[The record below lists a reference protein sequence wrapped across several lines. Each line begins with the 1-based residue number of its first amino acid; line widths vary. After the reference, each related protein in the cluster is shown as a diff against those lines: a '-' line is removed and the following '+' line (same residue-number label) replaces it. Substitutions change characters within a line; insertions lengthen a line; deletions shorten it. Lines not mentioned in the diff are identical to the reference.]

1 MPFKLLGLEEN
12 CTECDVLRAWRRLAR
27 EHHPDRTD
35 SRDDTLMKAL
45 NEAKE
50 QCLKAI
56 ICRNY
61 TVSEQEYVSHVCRVL
76 EQRIGDELDLGQGNL
91 QGRMIRPRLREFI
104 WVLTVDAMDWILRCG
119 VGDME
124 FEQSKEDELPIL
136 CKYYND
142 FIGEGDWSDEDH
154 TMMTVLNRYE
164 KIKAGGYGNFARF
177 LTQDGC
183 ILKQCDDIYNE

>member
-27 EHHPDRTD
+27 EHHPDRTG
-35 SRDDTLMKAL
+35 SRDDTRIKAL

-50 QCLKAI
+50 QCLKVI

-61 TVSEQEYVSHVCRVL
+61 TVSEQEYVSHICRVL
-76 EQRIGDELDLGQGNL
+76 EQSMANELDLHMNL
-91 QGRMIRPRLREFI
+91 GKGRFIRPRLREFI
-104 WVLTVDAMDWILRCG
+104 WVRTVDAMEWILRCG
-119 VGDME
+119 TGDME
-124 FEQSKEDELPIL
+124 FEQSIEDELPIL

-142 FIGEGDWSDEDH
+142 FIGEDNWSKKDH
-154 TMMTVLNRYE
+154 TMMTVLNRYD

-177 LTQDGC
+177 LTHDGC
-183 ILKQCDDIYNE
+183 ILKQCNDI